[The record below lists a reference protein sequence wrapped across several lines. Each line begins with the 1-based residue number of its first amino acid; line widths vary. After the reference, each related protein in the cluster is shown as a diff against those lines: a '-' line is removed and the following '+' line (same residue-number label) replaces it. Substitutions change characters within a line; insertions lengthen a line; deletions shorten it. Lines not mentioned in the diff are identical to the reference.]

1 MGGHLGADGK
11 INYLAE
17 AGDEA
22 REGQLLCEALV
33 SNLGALW
40 DESRSLLYMMER
52 WQETCR
58 EADEDA
64 SGTISVAEAVIL
76 WTKVLR
82 TFTQFV
88 RQKLEMLGVASPSWT
103 KHVQRL

>member
-1 MGGHLGADGK
+1 MHPISPGHTP
-11 INYLAE
+11 
-17 AGDEA
+17 GDVLDIHFNTG
-22 REGQLLCEALV
+22 RLHKALV

>member
-1 MGGHLGADGK
+1 MTDKRALDQIFLSPDPKALLIRPPDSYCSQGSACS
-11 INYLAE
+11 
-17 AGDEA
+17 
-22 REGQLLCEALV
+22 GQRQFVVRRTVL
-33 SNLGALW
+33 
-40 DESRSLLYMMER
+40 
-52 WQETCR
+52 
-58 EADEDA
+58 
-64 SGTISVAEAVIL
+64 GTISVAEAVIL